1 MCARQRCA
9 PRRWASQRGRPSPVA
24 VCCQPVSA
32 ESRVATSE
40 QRARRA
46 SAARR
51 AQRWPNRIRSPGSK
65 LRGAGAGAAQGRA
78 HHWVAAARA
87 EHARTWSLAANHTTS
102 SSATHKAGGSRVASL
117 GVRALL
123 SFGSRVFF
131 VAALASPRVAVP
143 LRRSSPRPIWTARGL
158 QRPAWREAQPVSLH
172 PKSRLSRA
180 WSSSAST
187 LPVRASCERKS
198 VTTPVQFVLFLPYL
212 PEPCPKHENSSADED
227 DMGRSQGHGV
237 GDGRCPL

>member
-143 LRRSSPRPIWTARGL
+143 LRRSSPGPIWTARGL

-187 LPVRASCERKS
+187 LPVRASCELCRQAR
-198 VTTPVQFVLFLPYL
+198 TTGRTIPSRCARAIFLL
-212 PEPCPKHENSSADED
+212 
-227 DMGRSQGHGV
+227 R
-237 GDGRCPL
+237 